1 MTELTPVMKKIIL
14 HWGEMG
20 SSWGINRTIAQIY
33 ALLYLSSNPLTADEI
48 CETLALARS
57 TVSSGLH
64 ELQAWGVVKV
74 VHVLGDR
81 RDHFTTMSDIW
92 EMFRAILNERKRREV
107 DPTVSVLQESLKDY
121 EQEDDKQPYVEKRL
135 QEMLELFE
143 AITSV
148 YDQVESLPT
157 ETLKSIVKMGDS
169 VTKIINRIDIK

>member
-1 MTELTPVMKKIIL
+1 MKKIIL

-33 ALLYLSSNPLTADEI
+33 ALLYLSPNPLTADEI
-48 CETLALARS
+48 CENLSLARS

-74 VHVLGDR
+74 IHVLGDR

-92 EMFRAILNERKRREV
+92 EMFRAILNERKRREI
-107 DPTVSVLQESLKDY
+107 DPTLIILQESLKDY
-121 EQEDDKQPYVEKRL
+121 DKYDDKQPYVEERL

-148 YDQVESLPT
+148 YEQVESLPT
-157 ETLKSIVKMGDS
+157 ETLKSIVKMSDNLNN
-169 VTKIINRIDIK
+169 IIKHINQK